1 MGKRNLDDL
10 PDRKHAENFKA
21 HNRQMLENSY
31 KMKTIKSKKKNPTY
45 QYRGTKIRIKD
56 FQLKAMQTRYSEAT
70 S

>member
-45 QYRGTKIRIKD
+45 
-56 FQLKAMQTRYSEAT
+56 
-70 S
+70 